1 MIINSIIFVL
11 FFIVFLLPYFSL
23 KDKVSLQNACILLA
37 SYVFY
42 GWTDWRMVGL
52 LLVATVV
59 FYGLSLT
66 ITRKDENTRKTL
78 LIIGIVF
85 GVGMLLYFKYMN
97 FFIEQFAATL
107 GLFGINTNW
116 SSFNIVV
123 PIGISFFTFKLISYI
138 VEVYKGNIDAERNFI
153 DFAAYVAFFPTI
165 MSGPIDKPN
174 MFIPQLKTARR
185 WDDAMVVEGCKR
197 ILWGLFLKMCIADK
211 VSPYTDSVF
220 DNYYHHSGITI
231 ILASVLY
238 TFQIY
243 ADFCGYSE
251 MAIGV
256 SQIMGFKV
264 TENFKRPLFATNCG
278 DFWRRWHMSLM
289 AFFREYIY
297 FPLGGSRC
305 SQWKIFRNTMVTFLV
320 SGLWHGANWTF
331 VIWGGYHGVLVYGYR
346 RINSLAQKPT
356 PSPSL
361 KGREYG
367 YGGVIKE
374 IVSKYCSILLVFVLC
389 TIGWMVFRCDSF
401 HQFFGML
408 GRVFA
413 SGGLFFSWALTAAL
427 PIGIMLLKEL
437 KDEEGWN
444 IHLLHS
450 KNYYVQAVSIALLI
464 VFVFYTGEL
473 NGAQFIY
480 FQF

>member
-1 MIINSIIFVL
+1 MIINSIIFL
-11 FFIVFLLPYFSL
+11 TFFLVFLIPYFFV
-23 KDKVSLQNACILLA
+23 KDRKKQNEWVLIA

-52 LLVATVV
+52 LLVATIV
-59 FYGLSLT
+59 FYSLA
-66 ITRKDENTRKTL
+66 ICLKRKTPTLILPNREGIML
-78 LIIGIVF
+78 LGVAF

-138 VEVYKGNIDAERNFI
+138 VEVYKGNIEAERNFI
-153 DFAAYVAFFPTI
+153 DFAAFVAFFPTI

-185 WDDAMVVEGCKR
+185 WDDAMVLEGCKR
-197 ILWGLFLKMCIADK
+197 VLWGLFLKMCIADK

-264 TENFKRPLFATNCG
+264 TENFKRPLFALTV
-278 DFWRRWHMSLM
+278 
-289 AFFREYIY
+289 E
-297 FPLGGSRC
+297 
-305 SQWKIFRNTMVTFLV
+305 T
-320 SGLWHGANWTF
+320 SGVDGTC
-331 VIWGGYHGVLVYGYR
+331 R
-346 RINSLAQKPT
+346 
-356 PSPSL
+356 
-361 KGREYG
+361 
-367 YGGVIKE
+367 
-374 IVSKYCSILLVFVLC
+374 
-389 TIGWMVFRCDSF
+389 
-401 HQFFGML
+401 
-408 GRVFA
+408 
-413 SGGLFFSWALTAAL
+413 
-427 PIGIMLLKEL
+427 
-437 KDEEGWN
+437 
-444 IHLLHS
+444 
-450 KNYYVQAVSIALLI
+450 
-464 VFVFYTGEL
+464 
-473 NGAQFIY
+473 
-480 FQF
+480 

>member
-1 MIINSIIFVL
+1 MIINSILFLL
-11 FFIVFLLPYFSL
+11 FFLFFLFPYFVF
-23 KDKVSLQNACILLA
+23 KGRKLQNAWILLA

-116 SSFNIVV
+116 SSFKIVV

-138 VEVYKGNIDAERNFI
+138 VEVYKGNIEAERNFI

-185 WDDAMVVEGCKR
+185 WDDAMVLEGCKR

-331 VIWGGYHGVLVYGYR
+331 VIWGGYHGVLVYAYR
-346 RINSLAQKPT
+346 VFRTMFQTSSSWL
-356 PSPSL
+356 
-361 KGREYG
+361 
-367 YGGVIKE
+367 
-374 IVSKYCSILLVFVLC
+374 SKYASILFVFVLC

-401 HQFFGML
+401 QQFFGML

-413 SGGLFFSWALTAAL
+413 SGGLFFSWALTAVL
-427 PIGIMLLKEL
+427 PIGIMLFKEL
-437 KDEEGWN
+437 KDEEEWN